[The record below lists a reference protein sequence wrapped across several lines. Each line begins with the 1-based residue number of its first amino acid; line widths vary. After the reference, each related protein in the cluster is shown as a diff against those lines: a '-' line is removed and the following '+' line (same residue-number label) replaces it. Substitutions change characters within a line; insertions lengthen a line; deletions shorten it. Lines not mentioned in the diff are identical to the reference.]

1 MGVNGKGSVVISEKG
16 VTLGNGNLGAKAWLK
31 TPDTKAVYSA
41 RTQTRLS
48 RTKCSTKW
56 MKGKGLVTRCNTEMY
71 WSYAGGDLIIP
82 AIRGI
87 NINIAAEVGIDN
99 GRFYVSTGRNQW
111 AGAQKL
117 YFS

>member
-1 MGVNGKGSVVISEKG
+1 VGINGKGSVVITEKG

-48 RTKCSTKW
+48 RTSCSTKW
-56 MKGKGLVTRCNTEMY
+56 VKWKGLVTRCNTEMY
-71 WSYAGGDLIIP
+71 WHYMGGDLIFP

-87 NINIAAEVGIDN
+87 NINIGAEVGIDN
-99 GRFYVSTGRNQW
+99 GRFYVATGGNQY

-117 YFS
+117 YFN